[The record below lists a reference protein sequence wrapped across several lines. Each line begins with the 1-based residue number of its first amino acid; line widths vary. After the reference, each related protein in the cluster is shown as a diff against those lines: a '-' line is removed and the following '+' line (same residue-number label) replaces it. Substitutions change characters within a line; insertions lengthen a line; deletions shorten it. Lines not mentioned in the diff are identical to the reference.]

1 MAQLFVPTTGL
12 QLQNQTFTQQNI
24 DTSIPNSANPAK
36 ALDPVTN
43 MADSYFKY
51 QQKVEDTQNETE
63 AQDQI
68 NQVNEEISKL
78 QTDFQNSD
86 GEDANNLY
94 KNYDNQVES
103 IIAKHSEGLSS
114 GALFKYNR
122 QAGAVKANASA
133 QGYATHVY
141 KSKQWNNEVMGTAI
155 KNTAQQAT
163 AFFGT
168 PEFENQIAKGQEQ
181 VRQMLEANGK
191 GGNQEIVNSTMR
203 AFASDVYK
211 NSIMAEVNQD
221 RVGNA
226 AKYLRQYKDRMDQN
240 DVLSIESA
248 IYQKQKSLARQ
259 AMADAMA
266 NRQEKLSDL
275 AYVINQGIASGTQA
289 GLAMANGAA
298 NQTAAISPV
307 RGNAAKMN
315 IASKQVKLAT
325 DDMEAALKNGDKPS
339 QESLDILKAN
349 ANYLSP
355 SDIERNENVLKTA
368 NASYVEALMKSLDNN
383 IAAQYELAK
392 QSISN
397 TNLTK
402 LSRQKAQA
410 VVDKITDD
418 RYFDSLN
425 AAKTTENWQLMG
437 QQMYKV
443 NAQGEYLTD
452 NNGNYQLTDLAQRAQ
467 EADPTKFSQMQADW
481 FKGNAQANSTKQE
494 QIERDHGY
502 TDKEKLILAENY
514 INALKSGDDSLLNVY
529 MQFHGLDPKKKA
541 DREKAYAEIQ
551 LKSPKIRQEVVDA
564 VNAQN
569 DKYYA
574 AHSYKGQQE
583 YTNMQAS
590 IAAYNKMYYSYP
602 EQQQALRMS
611 TNKFGKLPKE
621 FQQRIR
627 DTFADD
633 KEGFDNF
640 VAKFENAVNKDIV
653 GDKDK
658 FNSIMR
664 GIKNGLYDGVT
675 ASEMKALQD
684 SLYGTLSTGQIDTV
698 KETYENRMAEVH
710 HDLMKGGAA
719 TGTNT
724 MAQFVFDKNW
734 NKLEGYQQDV
744 VNAAEE
750 LLKNR
755 VTALTKGSTDPNV
768 IKLTTQIVLDDRNF
782 KHEVGVLKEQ
792 GETMNDLFD
801 VSDYRN
807 QLDRNNLM
815 QKDDSLY
822 KIHKDPNEKSWTD
835 YLYDSTGTKTLP
847 IKRVRGG
854 RLGQTET
861 KDTSN
866 QNVLEGAEE

>member
-1 MAQLFVPTTGL
+1 MAQLFVPTVGL

-63 AQDQI
+63 AQDQL

-78 QTDFQNSD
+78 QTDLQNSD

-94 KNYDNQVES
+94 KDYDNKVKA
-103 IIAKHSEGLSS
+103 IIDKHSEGLSS

-191 GGNQEIVNSTMR
+191 AGNQEIVNSTLR

-221 RVGNA
+221 QVGNA
-226 AKYLRQYKDRMDQN
+226 AKHLHQYKERMDQN
-240 DVLSIESA
+240 DVLTIESA

-266 NRQEKLSDL
+266 NRQQQISSLKAQRAEFHAMNNDAGDRMESVVIGQIAKLDPAL
-275 AYVINQGIASGTQA
+275 AG
-289 GLAMANGAA
+289 AMQFHNKATRAQRAVQNIK
-298 NQTAAISPV
+298 TA
-307 RGNAAKMN
+307 R
-315 IASKQVKLAT
+315 
-325 DDMEAALKNGDKPS
+325 ENGDKPFAGD
-339 QESLDILKAN
+339 LDTILSSAD
-349 ANYLSP
+349 ALSA
-355 SDIERNENVLKTA
+355 SDIADIRET
-368 NASYVEALMKSLDNN
+368 MKVADSSFTEKLVDSLGNDA
-383 IAAQYELAK
+383 AAQYEATKVALENK
-392 QSISN
+392 
-397 TNLTK
+397 NLTELQRVK
-402 LSRQKAQA
+402 MQA
-410 VVDKITDD
+410 VQDKITDD

-437 QQMYKV
+437 QQMYKM

-467 EADPTKFSQMQADW
+467 EADPTRFSQMQADW
-481 FKGNAQANSTKQE
+481 LKGNAQASSTRLQ

-502 TDKEKLILAENY
+502 TDHEKLILAENY

-529 MQFHGLDPKKKA
+529 MQFHGLDPKNKG

-551 LKSPKIRQEVVDA
+551 LKSPKIRQEVIDA

-583 YTNMQAS
+583 YLNMQS
-590 IAAYNKMYYSYP
+590 TIAAYQKMYYSHP
-602 EQQQALRMS
+602 ELQQSLRMS
-611 TNKFGKLPKE
+611 TNKFGRLPAD
-621 FQQRIR
+621 FQRRIR
-627 DTFADD
+627 DTFGDD
-633 KEGFDNF
+633 KDGFDKF
-640 VAKFENAVNKDIV
+640 VTKFENAVNKDIV

-658 FNSIMR
+658 FNATMR

-675 ASEMKALQD
+675 QNEMNALCD
-684 SLYGTLSTGQIDTV
+684 SFYGTLSTGQIDTL
-698 KETYENRMAEVH
+698 KESYENRMAEVH
-710 HDLMKGGAA
+710 KDLMKSGAA

-724 MAQFVFDKNW
+724 MSQFIFDQNY
-734 NKLEGYQQDV
+734 NRLEGYQQDV
-744 VNAAEE
+744 VNAAEL

-755 VTALTKGSTDPNV
+755 VTTLTKGSTDPRV
-768 IKLTTQIVLDDRNF
+768 IKLTTDMVLDDPNF
-782 KHEVGVLKEQ
+782 KHEVGTLKEQ
-792 GETMNDLFD
+792 GTTMNDLYD
-801 VSDYRN
+801 NSDYRN
-807 QLDRNNLM
+807 QLDKNKLT

-822 KIHKDPNEKSWTD
+822 KIHKDPNDKPWTD

-854 RLGQTET
+854 KLGQPITD
-861 KDTSN
+861 DTSN
-866 QNVLEGAEE
+866 QNVLEGAE